1 MPRTKIVC
9 TIGPASRSEDVLRN
23 LIRAGM
29 NAARINFSHGEA
41 ADHIQ
46 DIELVR
52 TLAEEEHRV
61 VAIIVDLQGP
71 KFRVGEIAGGQ
82 VLLRAEQELTLT
94 TREVPGSAEAV
105 NLPHPQLVHATAP
118 GNRILLDD
126 GSLEL
131 QVIAATDTDVSTRV
145 ITGGLLHSHKGVSL
159 IGGRLQLPAIT
170 DKDRE
175 DLACAVA
182 HGADFIAQSFVRRP
196 EDVLELRQDLNNLGA
211 STPIIAKIEKAE
223 ALTNFDAILA
233 VADGIM
239 VARGDLGV
247 ETSLAEVPVQQK
259 RIIRA
264 CNYAA
269 KPVVTATQ
277 MLESMTWN
285 PRPTRAEVS
294 DVANAIFDGTDAV
307 MLSGETAV
315 GQYPVVTIQ
324 TMSQVAEAAERA
336 FPFERWLRETA
347 ERRADSV
354 TNAISQGAT
363 EMAEELGV
371 AAIISPTMTGLTAR
385 AIAHHRPRT
394 PIVAI
399 TPSASVCRQL
409 GLVWGVRPYL
419 IEEYRNTDEMM
430 ERAIEQAR
438 REGFAQIGDL
448 LIITAGVP
456 VGTVGS
462 TNMIQ
467 VRIVA

>member
-9 TIGPASRSEDVLRN
+9 TIGPASGSEEVLRG

-29 NAARINFSHGEA
+29 SAARINFSHGEP
-41 ADHIQ
+41 ADHAR
-46 DIELVR
+46 DIDLVR
-52 TLAEEEHRV
+52 TLADEEHRV
-61 VAIIVDLQGP
+61 LAIIADLQGP

-82 VLLRAEQELTLT
+82 VLLQANQQLTLT

-105 NLPHPQLVHATAP
+105 NLPHPELIHELAP

-126 GSLEL
+126 GLLEL
-131 QVIAATDTDVSTRV
+131 KVIATTDTDVSTQV
-145 ITGGLLHSHKGVSL
+145 VTGGLLLSHKGVSL
-159 IGGRLQLPAIT
+159 IGGRLQMPAVT
-170 DKDRE
+170 DKDRA
-175 DLACAVA
+175 DLAFAVA

-196 EDVLELRQDLNNLGA
+196 EDVLELRQDLQSLGA

-223 ALTNFDAILA
+223 ALTNFEAILDA
-233 VADGIM
+233 ADGIM

-247 ETSLAEVPVQQK
+247 ETALAEVPVQQK

-264 CNYAA
+264 CNRRA
-269 KPVVTATQ
+269 KPVITATQ

-315 GQYPVVTIQ
+315 GQYPLATVQ
-324 TMSQVAEAAERA
+324 MMSEVAEAAERS
-336 FPFERWLRETA
+336 FPFDLWLRETTDQ
-347 ERRADSV
+347 RCDSV
-354 TNAISQGAT
+354 TDAISQAAA
-363 EMAEELGV
+363 EMAEELHV
-371 AAIISPTMTGLTAR
+371 SAIISPTMTGLTAR

-409 GLVWGVRPYL
+409 SLVWGVRPYL

-430 ERAIEQAR
+430 QRAIEQAC
-438 REGFAQIGDL
+438 REGFARTGDV

-456 VGTVGS
+456 VGAVGS
-462 TNMIQ
+462 TNMLQ
-467 VRIVA
+467 VRVVT